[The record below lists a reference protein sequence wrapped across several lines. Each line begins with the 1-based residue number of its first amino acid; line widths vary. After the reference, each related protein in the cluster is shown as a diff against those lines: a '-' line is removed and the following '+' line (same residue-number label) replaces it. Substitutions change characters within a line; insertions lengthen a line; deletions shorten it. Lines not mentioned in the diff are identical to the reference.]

1 MPAFPGDERIFEDS
15 MHVQPSGSPA
25 CNTKRK
31 RKSVK
36 HQALHNGDDTSI
48 TEPERFRI
56 YADVGRLR
64 SGTTAIMFELTISN
78 IR

>member
-1 MPAFPGDERIFEDS
+1 
-15 MHVQPSGSPA
+15 MHVQPSESPA
-25 CNTKRK
+25 CDTKRK
-31 RKSVK
+31 RKRKRKPVK